1 MSIAF
6 ITAALRRVAAAA
18 AAAAAALLLSAT
30 VHAADPAPEG
40 GKAPTYTMNIANVA
54 DDSHPIN
61 IALVQFQRNVQQA
74 THGDLQVLIHHSSA
88 RGGENEII
96 EKVNSGELEAAMP
109 MSGSF
114 WEKYNPAANVSLI
127 PFLFTSLVGARRAWD
142 GSFGAKFA
150 REIIEPNGAYVLSYW
165 ESGYRHMTN
174 SDHPIT
180 TPSDMAGIRFRTS
193 FNDMKIQMFQA
204 LEADVVMMQFA
215 EVYDA
220 LKSGAVGGQENPAAN
235 IMASDLYEVQ
245 KYLSLTGHMYDNC
258 VFAVNR
264 KWFDALPL
272 SYQRILK
279 YEARQ
284 ARAIDLSL
292 SDETRFIERL
302 KELGMEVNEVDRS
315 AFQQA
320 MKPIW
325 ERFSREH
332 GPEWIEAAVNAQM

>member
-1 MSIAF
+1 MNTAF
-6 ITAALRRVAAAA
+6 ITAALRRTAA
-18 AAAAAALLLSAT
+18 AAAAAALMLSA
-30 VHAADPAPEG
+30 AADAADASPEETRQ
-40 GKAPTYTMNIANVA
+40 PSYTMNIANVA

-61 IALVQFQRNVQQA
+61 IALEQFRRNVEQA

-96 EKVNSGELEAAMP
+96 EKVNAGELESGMP

-127 PFLFTSLVGARRAWD
+127 PFLFTSLVGARNAWN
-142 GSFGAKFA
+142 GAFGAKFT
-150 REIIEPNGAYVLSYW
+150 REIIEPNGAYVLAYW

-180 TPSDMAGIRFRTS
+180 KPSDMAGIRFRTS

-204 LEADVVMMQFA
+204 LSADVVMMQFA
-215 EVYDA
+215 EVYGA

-235 IMASDLYEVQ
+235 IMASNLHEVQ
-245 KYLSLTGHMYDNC
+245 KYLSLTGHMYDSC

-264 KWFDALPL
+264 KWFDGLPL

-302 KELGMEVNEVDRS
+302 KELGMEVNEVDRA

-320 MKPIW
+320 MRPIW
-325 ERFSREH
+325 ERFNREH
-332 GPEWIEAAVNAQM
+332 GPEWIEAAVNAQL